1 MKYSIIY
8 ALGLHE
14 GGGYIILINLL
25 NSISKTS
32 SKYKI
37 YLDARLKK
45 YEKNI
50 PQNKNFEIIYLK
62 NNLIH
67 RFFTERKLSK
77 EKYKKITFINGFPPL
92 FHLPYHTS
100 VLFQN
105 LNIFNP
111 KKTYRFYF
119 SKDLLR
125 YFIFK
130 IGLKNA
136 DQWLVFNMFTKTWLS
151 QKILIYQNI
160 NLVSLQFINIDKI
173 KNRVPKVYDLIYPAS
188 GLSHKNHKYLIES
201 LKILSKINIYPK
213 LVLTLSKKEF
223 DNMKIE
229 KINHNFKTKIY
240 NFNNLSRSKFLDLFK
255 SCNVL
260 IFPSNSETLGLP
272 LYEAQKIGLKIF
284 CSSLAF
290 NQGFIKSD
298 NIFELS
304 DPFSLSRIIHDYYI
318 KEYNLKINSSFNIK
332 EIL

>member
-14 GGGYIILINLL
+14 GGGYIILMNLINAIS
-25 NSISKTS
+25 NSS

-37 YLDARLKK
+37 YLDERIKK

-50 PQNKNFEIIYLK
+50 PQNKNFEILYIK
-62 NNLIH
+62 NNLIN

-77 EKYKKITFINGFPPL
+77 EKYEKITFINGIPPL

-136 DQWLVFNMFTKTWLS
+136 DQWLV
-151 QKILIYQNI
+151 LICLRKLYF
-160 NLVSLQFINIDKI
+160 LKKSL
-173 KNRVPKVYDLIYPAS
+173 
-188 GLSHKNHKYLIES
+188 
-201 LKILSKINIYPK
+201 
-213 LVLTLSKKEF
+213 
-223 DNMKIE
+223 
-229 KINHNFKTKIY
+229 
-240 NFNNLSRSKFLDLFK
+240 
-255 SCNVL
+255 
-260 IFPSNSETLGLP
+260 
-272 LYEAQKIGLKIF
+272 
-284 CSSLAF
+284 
-290 NQGFIKSD
+290 FIKISV
-298 NIFELS
+298 
-304 DPFSLSRIIHDYYI
+304 
-318 KEYNLKINSSFNIK
+318 
-332 EIL
+332 